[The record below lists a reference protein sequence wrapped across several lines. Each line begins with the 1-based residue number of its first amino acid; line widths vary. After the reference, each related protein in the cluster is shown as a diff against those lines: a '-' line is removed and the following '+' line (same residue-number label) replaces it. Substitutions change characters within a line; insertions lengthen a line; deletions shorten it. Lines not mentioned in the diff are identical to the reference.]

1 MGSSSIGVTKPDYES
16 KIYRAFRSLA
26 RDDRRKV
33 ALRILRDQ
41 RVLSDL
47 YDHFLIQES
56 FSERGRATSWKAY
69 RRRTSARF

>member
-1 MGSSSIGVTKPDYES
+1 MDAVKPGAES
-16 KIYRAFRSLA
+16 KIYRAFRNLA
-26 RDDRRKV
+26 QDERHKM

-56 FSERGRATSWKAY
+56 LSERGRATSWRAY
-69 RRRTSARF
+69 RRRCATRS